1 MSRMRPR
8 PHRPRRAKR
17 VGGPPTAHRVAFT
30 VLSQYKNEGRFVSQ
44 LLEHELARTPGF
56 PSDERR
62 LAVELI
68 NGVVRRR
75 FTLDTLLLP
84 HVARPRHRIE
94 GELWTL
100 LQIGT
105 YQLAFLDSIPP
116 YAAVNET
123 VLLAK
128 EGDRHGW
135 DGFVNGVLRAVQ
147 SAFTDQFADGP
158 SADALPLTNGRYRRL
173 SRVFFRDPV
182 SDPVGHVAES
192 FSFPRWLI
200 ERWQSRFELAEL
212 CRLGFWFDHPAPL
225 SLRVNPLRANRD
237 DLLAI
242 FRSQGVSVA
251 PGSLAEAICV
261 EGTRRVDSLPGFA
274 EGFFSVQDESAMQA
288 VDLLDP
294 KPGETVLDLC
304 AAPGTKTTH
313 LAERMANQGTIIATD
328 IRPDR
333 LRRID
338 ENSHR
343 LGLTIVQPLLV
354 SADSANV
361 PPGPF
366 DAILVDVPCSNT
378 GVLGKRPEARWRID
392 AAEIQELATQQQ
404 VLLRSAC
411 ERLAPQGRVVYSTC
425 SIEPEENETIVR
437 TILGERPDLTL
448 VAERHHIPGRPA
460 DGGYQAL
467 LRRTGNSAS

>member
-1 MSRMRPR
+1 MRPR
-8 PHRPRRAKR
+8 PHRPRLAKR
-17 VGGPPTAHRVAFT
+17 VGVPPTARRVAFT

-44 LLEHELARTPGF
+44 LLEQELARTPGF

-75 FTLDTLLLP
+75 LTLDTLLLP

-105 YQLAFLDSIPP
+105 YQLAFLDAIPP

-123 VLLAK
+123 VVLAK
-128 EGDRHGW
+128 ESGGHGW

-173 SRVFFRDPV
+173 SRAFFRDPV
-182 SDPVGHVAES
+182 SDLVGHVAES

-200 ERWQSRFELAEL
+200 ERWQSRFDLAEL

-225 SLRVNPLRANRD
+225 SLRVNRLRANRD
-237 DLLAI
+237 DLLAT
-242 FRSQGVSVA
+242 FGSQDVSAA
-251 PGSLAEAICV
+251 PGSLAEAIRV

-313 LAERMANQGTIIATD
+313 LAERMANQGTVIATD

-338 ENSHR
+338 ENSRR
-343 LGLTIVQPLLV
+343 LGLTIVHPMLV

-361 PPGPF
+361 PAGPF

-392 AAEIQELATQQQ
+392 AAEIRELALQQLA
-404 VLLRSAC
+404 LLRAAC
-411 ERLAPQGRVVYSTC
+411 ERLTPQGRVVYSTC
-425 SIEPEENETIVR
+425 SIEHEENETIVR
-437 TILGERPDLTL
+437 TILGEHPDLAL